1 LSILVSHFNSLI
13 DPTANRNRTFLQQR
27 PAGRKAHRQPAATAL
42 LLPALAATATLAIWS
57 ADPFIEWAYEGV
69 VFLLAIW
76 VVSRKHPRLGPV
88 LVTSALLAVWG
99 FAQLALG
106 ATVYRYATLNTS
118 LRVAALAATALV
130 ASAVFRQ
137 KEERDRLLRGLLNGF
152 ACFGFVLG
160 IASVVTYY
168 TSPGKMFWFFPSPY
182 PDVWGPFL
190 SRNNFAQFLELVFP
204 VSLWLG
210 CTACRTA
217 WCTRRGTLYL
227 GMSAAIL
234 ACGLVSASRAGSV
247 LLILEAVVVFVLARP
262 PAQRRLI
269 PLFALVVMALAALSG
284 GEVLVGRLQDSD
296 PFRDRREI
304 FGSSLS
310 MIAARPWTGYGLGNF
325 ATVYP
330 EFATF
335 DPGAAVEH
343 AHNDWL
349 EWATE
354 GGWPYAA
361 VWLLLAIATLRPAFR
376 SIWGIGVPAIF
387 VHALVDYPF
396 ARLGVAAWLFILAGA
411 LESKGRSQ

>member
-1 LSILVSHFNSLI
+1 MSHFNLLI
-13 DPTANRNRTFLQQR
+13 DPPASRNRTFPKHR
-27 PAGRKAHRQPAATAL
+27 PYGREAQPEPATTTLA
-42 LLPALAATATLAIWS
+42 LPALAAAATLAIWS
-57 ADPFIEWAYEGV
+57 ADPFVEWVYEGV

-76 VVSRKHPRLGPV
+76 VVSRKHLRWGPV
-88 LVTSALLAVWG
+88 LVTCTILALWGFTQLAV
-99 FAQLALG
+99 G
-106 ATVYRYATLNTS
+106 ATVYRYATLNAS
-118 LRVAALAATALV
+118 LRIAARAATALV
-130 ASAVFRQ
+130 ACQVFGQ
-137 KEERDRLLRGLLNGF
+137 AAALHRLLRCF
-152 ACFGFVLG
+152 AGFGFVLG
-160 IASVVTYY
+160 IASVVSYY
-168 TSPGKMFWFFPSPY
+168 TSPGKIFWFFASPY

-190 SRNNFAQFLELVFP
+190 SRNNFAQFLELAFP
-204 VSLWLG
+204 VTLWLG

-217 WCTRRGTLYL
+217 WRTRRGTLYL

-262 PAQRRLI
+262 PAPRRLI

-284 GEVLVGRLQDSD
+284 GEVLIGRLQDSD

-304 FGSSLS
+304 FGSSLA

-330 EFATF
+330 EFAVF
-335 DPGAAVEH
+335 DPGAAVAH

-361 VWLLLAIATLRPAFR
+361 VWLLLAVAALRPALR

-411 LESKGRSQ
+411 LESKRRSQ